1 METLKPQIQANPD
14 DIGRAIENSFT
25 AQFRDRFP
33 HQLEQCVRLIA
44 ERLQSQL
51 KAKQHDRLPA
61 GEIEALSRSL
71 DILWRLLDNVR

>member
-25 AQFRDRFP
+25 SQFRGRFP
-33 HQLEQCVRLIA
+33 DQLEQCMRLVA

-51 KAKQHDRLPA
+51 KAKQPDRPTA
-61 GEIEALSRSL
+61 HEIEALSRSL
-71 DILWRLLDNVR
+71 DILWRLHNCVR